1 MNANTT
7 LTLTS
12 ITHSIKI
19 PLMLMIKYCPGPC
32 PPPPSLISI
41 RSSRLRSRIS
51 SLPPSLVI
59 EETSTTMSDTNTD
72 TDIETDSQSVSRRL
86 ILLRHAKSSWDDRS
100 LRDHDRPL
108 SKSGELDAAEVSQ
121 KLLQL
126 DWIPQLILSRFDALR
141 TKETLKIM
149 QQQVP
154 DFLDAEVHFISSFY
168 SVAAMDGQTA
178 DHLQQA
184 ICNYS
189 RDGILT
195 VMCMGHNRGWEEAAS
210 MFSGAS
216 IELKTC
222 NAALLEATGKSWEEA
237 FASAGLGGWKLQGIV
252 KPRSLL
258 QFGQTISSS
267 NSRKVE
273 SNAVLLEMRML
284 AVQVEIKSKHYIR
297 TRSSPRRKSLV
308 KGEEEEEET
317 SNQTKREESDLV
329 SCAFLSSPLS
339 YTLPPPVSGNDPT
352 TTLTASN
359 EFINFVIRPP
369 RADYNPDQYLW
380 ENDFTLAGRAY
391 KRQDL
396 EASMGI
402 ISSHKYSLLSF
413 LLTNARGHT
422 LRCSHYLPSPLPAD
436 THLPCVIYCH
446 GNSGCRADANEAAVI
461 LLPSNITVFA
471 LDFSGSGLSDGDY
484 VSLGWHER
492 DDLKVVVSYLRSNKQ
507 ISRIGLWGRSMGAV
521 TSLLYG
527 AEDPSIAGMV
537 LDSAFANLF
546 DLMMELVDVY
556 KIRLPKF
563 TVKMAVQ
570 YMRRVIQKKAK
581 FDIMDLNCLKAAPKT
596 FIPALFGHASEDKF
610 IQPHHADLIFN
621 SYAGDKNIIKFDGD
635 HNSSRPQFYY
645 DSVSIFFFNILHPP
659 QTSASSNK
667 LERYYDLGD
676 LKVSAGMDESL
687 LYEIITGLR
696 SACTDVA
703 SSSSVPPSIP
713 TKKPVSELL
722 YEIAPFANI
731 VDSVANENAGP
742 CSDEPSNLQ
751 GKSNGQSE
759 DCCSYTS
766 SNRESWGRCSSLGGS
781 DEEYPSECR
790 AVDNSHEMTL
800 KAFAT
805 PLRSIQ
811 QKSPDP
817 AKE

>member
-1 MNANTT
+1 MKAKTP
-7 LTLTS
+7 LALTS
-12 ITHSIKI
+12 INNIIKN
-19 PLMLMIKYCPGPC
+19 PLMLMIKYRPFPC
-32 PPPPSLISI
+32 PPPSSPISSI
-41 RSSRLRSRIS
+41 RSSCCLRSRIR

-59 EETSTTMSDTNTD
+59 EETSPVSDI
-72 TDIETDSQSVSRRL
+72 DIETDSQSVSRRL

-108 SKSGELDAAEVSQ
+108 SKSGELDAAKVSQ
-121 KLLQL
+121 KLQQL
-126 DWIPQLILSRFDALR
+126 DWIPQLILSSDALR
-141 TKETLKIM
+141 TKETLRIM

-168 SVAAMDGQTA
+168 SIAAMDGQTA
-178 DHLQQA
+178 DHLQQT

-222 NAALLEATGKSWEEA
+222 NAALLEAPGKSWEEA
-237 FASAGLGGWKLQGIV
+237 FASAGLGGWKFQGMLCLSV
-252 KPRSLL
+252 LSLH
-258 QFGQTISSS
+258 QRP
-267 NSRKVE
+267 NH
-273 SNAVLLEMRML
+273 N
-284 AVQVEIKSKHYIR
+284 
-297 TRSSPRRKSLV
+297 P
-308 KGEEEEEET
+308 
-317 SNQTKREESDLV
+317 
-329 SCAFLSSPLS
+329 
-339 YTLPPPVSGNDPT
+339 YTPPPPVSGNDST
-352 TTLTASN
+352 TTHTASN
-359 EFINFVIRPP
+359 ESQTRT
-369 RADYNPDQYLW
+369 RSLTLKKKDNP
-380 ENDFTLAGRAY
+380 ENWY
-391 KRQDL
+391 
-396 EASMGI
+396 E
-402 ISSHKYSLLSF
+402 LS
-413 LLTNARGHT
+413 NARGHT
-422 LRCSHYLPSPLPAD
+422 LRCSHYLPSPFPQD
-436 THLPCVIYCH
+436 TPLPCVIYCH

-461 LLPSNITVFA
+461 LLPSNITVFT

-507 ISRIGLWGRSMGAV
+507 ISCIGLWGRSMGAV

-581 FDIMDLNCLKAAPKT
+581 FDIMDLNCLKVAPKT

-610 IQPHHADLIFN
+610 IQPHHADLIFK
-621 SYAGDKNIIKFDGD
+621 SYAGDKNMIKFDGD

-645 DSVSIFFFNILHPP
+645 DSVSIFFFNVLHPP
-659 QTSASSNK
+659 QTSTSSNK
-667 LERYYDLGD
+667 LEKYYDLGD
-676 LKVSAGMDESL
+676 LKVSAGMDEIL
-687 LYEIITGLR
+687 LYEIITGQR
-696 SACTDVA
+696 SACTDAA

-713 TKKPVSELL
+713 TKKPVSKLL
-722 YEIAPFANI
+722 YEIAPFAN
-731 VDSVANENAGP
+731 VV
-742 CSDEPSNLQ
+742 

-759 DCCSYTS
+759 ECCSYTS

-781 DEEYPSECR
+781 DEECPAECR

-817 AKE
+817 TKEEEKKKKKKALTVPKKLKGEKFEKLEAFSKRLRHCILRRGNHQRHCSS